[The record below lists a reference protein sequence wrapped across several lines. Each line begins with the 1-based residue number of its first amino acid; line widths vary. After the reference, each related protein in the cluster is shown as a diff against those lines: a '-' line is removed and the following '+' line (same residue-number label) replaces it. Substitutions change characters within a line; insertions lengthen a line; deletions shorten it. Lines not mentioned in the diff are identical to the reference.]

1 MRNFQGIVLIWT
13 QAYREI
19 FKCALV
25 YIGFSCLVGLVSS
38 CLHGYFADW
47 KFPLVGIQCVQN
59 ISDGYFLGPNLF
71 LVRISWVLNFFH
83 GYSWVQFF
91 FLEVDF
97 VIQRFSVALYVS
109 KSDKSRNTEIDL
121 QLRISF

>member
-19 FKCALV
+19 FKYALV
-25 YIGFSCLVGLVSS
+25 YIRFSGLVGLVSS
-38 CLHGYFADW
+38 CHRVFM
-47 KFPLVGIQCVQN
+47 GISRIGSFLSWVFSVSKIFLMDISWVQ
-59 ISDGYFLGPNLF
+59 IFF
-71 LVRISWVLNFFH
+71 SWVLNFFH

-97 VIQRFSVALYVS
+97 VIQRFSVALCMS

-121 QLRISF
+121 KPRISF